1 MNAAVSQR
9 ALLGWL
15 LLSALSPSLTSCQER
30 SQAPL
35 VFTVGDIQAVH
46 TEVTIGKRPV
56 QGEQRLSDG
65 DVVVTG
71 PDGRARLRL
80 DDGTIVAVDAAT
92 RFTLHGSKLELET
105 GRVFVQ
111 GGSAARTEVSL
122 RGAST
127 TVAASAAAFESQ
139 GQRAKVYCAQG
150 ELMLN
155 ASGSQLR
162 VESGETA
169 TLEGKSNRVV
179 PEKAFEDW
187 TGGLAVPWT
196 SPLGERS
203 AIPNA
208 RAMNDRSDPGTDLVI
223 RSQQVSV
230 GIDGELAVTKTR
242 TTYFNGGSSSQHA
255 KLQLSL
261 PGGAIVRGVTRS
273 VGGNTSSAH
282 LQAAHQSQGLGAALE
297 FAGGGWLSGDLGS
310 VPAGQTLDFELEYA
324 EWLPSRAGRAA
335 YRFPMAADKTGV
347 VGELSVEVDT
357 TRTKS
362 PFLTASAGSTVKDG
376 TVRYRRADVRPTGDL
391 VVELSPNVVRPSAAR
406 AYVVSA
412 PRAT

>member
-1 MNAAVSQR
+1 MKTR
-9 ALLGWL
+9 AIRLPTLLATL
-15 LLSALSPSLTSCQER
+15 VVSALVSCRER
-30 SQAPL
+30 PQALL

-46 TEVTIGKRPV
+46 TEVTVGKRPV

-65 DVVVTG
+65 DSVATG

-92 RFTLHGSKLELET
+92 RFTLHGSKLELES

-111 GGSAARTEVSL
+111 GGAAARTEVTL

-127 TVAASAAAFESQ
+127 TVASSAAAFDSQ
-139 GQRAKVYCAQG
+139 SPQAKVYCAQG

-155 ASGSQLR
+155 AAGSQLR
-162 VESGETA
+162 VSSGETA
-169 TLEGKSNRVV
+169 TLDGKDNRVA

-203 AIPNA
+203 AIPSA
-208 RAMNDRSDPGTDLVI
+208 RAINDRSDPGTDLVI
-223 RSQQVSV
+223 RAQKVAV
-230 GIDGELAVTKTR
+230 DIDGELAVTKTR

-261 PGGAIVRGVTRS
+261 PSGAIVRGVTRTI
-273 VGGNTSSAH
+273 GGNTSSAT
-282 LQAAHQSQGLGAALE
+282 LQAARESGATGAGLS

-310 VPAGQTLDFELEYA
+310 VA
-324 EWLPSRAGRAA
+324 
-335 YRFPMAADKTGV
+335 
-347 VGELSVEVDT
+347 
-357 TRTKS
+357 
-362 PFLTASAGSTVKDG
+362 
-376 TVRYRRADVRPTGDL
+376 
-391 VVELSPNVVRPSAAR
+391 
-406 AYVVSA
+406 
-412 PRAT
+412 

>member
-1 MNAAVSQR
+1 MNVSALRQR
-9 ALLGWL
+9 LLGSL
-15 LLSALSPSLTSCQER
+15 LLSLLGAALLSCQGR

-46 TEVTIGKRPV
+46 TEVTVGQRAV

-65 DVVVTG
+65 DVVATG

-111 GGSAARTEVSL
+111 GGVAARTEVTL

-127 TVAASAAAFESQ
+127 AVASSAAAFDSQ
-139 GQRAKVYCAQG
+139 GSQAKVYCAQG
-150 ELMLN
+150 ELTLN
-155 ASGSQLR
+155 ASGSQLH
-162 VESGETA
+162 VGSGETA
-169 TLEGKSNRVV
+169 TLDGKNNRVA
-179 PEKAFEDW
+179 PEKAFDDW

-208 RAMNDRSDPGTDLVI
+208 RAINDRSDPGTDLVI
-223 RSQQVSV
+223 RAQQVAV
-230 GIDGELAVTKTR
+230 EIDGELAVTKTR

-261 PGGAIVRGVTRS
+261 PSGAIVRGVTRS
-273 VGGNTSSAH
+273 VGGTTSSAH
-282 LQAAHQSQGLGAALE
+282 LQTAHAAEGLGAALE
-297 FAGGGWLSGDLGS
+297 FAGGGWLSGDLGG
-310 VPAGQTLDFELEYA
+310 VPAGQTLDFE
-324 EWLPSRAGRAA
+324 
-335 YRFPMAADKTGV
+335 
-347 VGELSVEVDT
+347 
-357 TRTKS
+357 
-362 PFLTASAGSTVKDG
+362 
-376 TVRYRRADVRPTGDL
+376 
-391 VVELSPNVVRPSAAR
+391 
-406 AYVVSA
+406 
-412 PRAT
+412 